1 MNAVAAAVPQ
11 STPVASRWQE
21 ASLVAAV
28 FAVDP
33 VALGGVLLH
42 AQSGHVRDAWLR
54 QLRELLGPQ
63 QPVRKIPHH
72 ITDERLLGGLDLTAT
87 LREGRP
93 IAERGVL
100 ADADGGVLLLAM
112 SERITPSAA
121 ARISI
126 AMDRGEVALER
137 EGLAQRS
144 VTRFG
149 LVLLD
154 EGIDDETSPSALI
167 ERCAFRVRLEGITSR
182 ALEESSYFSSELVT
196 EARERL
202 PKVFISAK
210 LRRALCGT
218 ALALGVWSVRASLLA
233 VRAARVIAA
242 IDGRNKV
249 GEADATVAARLVLA
263 PQATQLPSAPD
274 EPPPE
279 EPPEPPPPPPDSDA
293 SRPDDD
299 EAELDQPLE
308 DRVLEAAVAAL
319 PPGLLALLQGG
330 AALRSPARS
339 ATSRSGEEL
348 KSRQRGRPIGT
359 RPGVLRSGA
368 RLHVI
373 DTLRAAAPWQPLRR
387 RERQSLARIDVR
399 PEDLRIRRFR
409 QRTQTTLIF
418 VVDASGSAAL
428 HRLAE
433 AKGAV
438 ELMLADCYVR
448 RDQVALIAFRGKTAE
463 LLLPPT
469 RSLSR
474 AKRSLAALPGGGG
487 TPLAA
492 GVDAAMALAELV
504 RRRGETPMLVMLT
517 DGRANIARDGS
528 PGRPAAER
536 DALAAAKRL
545 AARGVATLL
554 IDSAPTP
561 HPAAQQLAL
570 ELRARYLALPHAD
583 ARMLNRAVQSAA
595 NFATIR

>member
-1 MNAVAAAVPQ
+1 
-11 STPVASRWQE
+11 
-21 ASLVAAV
+21 
-28 FAVDP
+28 
-33 VALGGVLLH
+33 
-42 AQSGHVRDAWLR
+42 
-54 QLRELLGPQ
+54 
-63 QPVRKIPHH
+63 
-72 ITDERLLGGLDLTAT
+72 
-87 LREGRP
+87 
-93 IAERGVL
+93 
-100 ADADGGVLLLAM
+100 M

-182 ALEESSYFSSELVT
+182 ALEESSYFSSELMT

-202 PKVFISAK
+202 PKVQINAK

-242 IDGRNKV
+242 IDGRRKV
-249 GEADATVAARLVLA
+249 EEADATLAARLVLA
-263 PQATQLPSAPD
+263 PQATQLPSPAD

-279 EPPEPPPPPPDSDA
+279 EPPQPPQEPPPPPQDSDA

-299 EAELDQPLE
+299 DAELDQPLE

-348 KSRQRGRPIGT
+348 KSRQRGRPLGT
-359 RPGVLRSGA
+359 RPGVLRAGA

-387 RERQSLARIDVR
+387 RERQSMARIDVR
-399 PEDLRIRRFR
+399 PEDLRI
-409 QRTQTTLIF
+409 QI
-418 VVDASGSAAL
+418 G
-428 HRLAE
+428 
-433 AKGAV
+433 
-438 ELMLADCYVR
+438 
-448 RDQVALIAFRGKTAE
+448 
-463 LLLPPT
+463 
-469 RSLSR
+469 
-474 AKRSLAALPGGGG
+474 
-487 TPLAA
+487 
-492 GVDAAMALAELV
+492 
-504 RRRGETPMLVMLT
+504 
-517 DGRANIARDGS
+517 
-528 PGRPAAER
+528 
-536 DALAAAKRL
+536 
-545 AARGVATLL
+545 
-554 IDSAPTP
+554 
-561 HPAAQQLAL
+561 
-570 ELRARYLALPHAD
+570 
-583 ARMLNRAVQSAA
+583 
-595 NFATIR
+595 